1 MTKLQKFLSTHVPL
15 ADWEYV
21 MPTDSTFA
29 EYAEQSD
36 WNQTLMV
43 KINQTSATIFKDTN
57 RAGANVIIISDNMLK
72 IFETLVYLDAINI
85 SDEYVI
91 GSLVGRYRVYCIPK
105 LTDKHK
111 IFVCRLTDNTKI
123 FDVDNYEMVGVVDV
137 NIPFNLKTNKFEI

>member
-1 MTKLQKFLSTHVPL
+1 
-15 ADWEYV
+15 
-21 MPTDSTFA
+21 
-29 EYAEQSD
+29 
-36 WNQTLMV
+36 
-43 KINQTSATIFKDTN
+43 
-57 RAGANVIIISDNMLK
+57 
-72 IFETLVYLDAINI
+72 LDAINI